1 MSGEYFP
8 NPTFFNNERQ
18 NQEDNNLEKHSNIDN
33 ILINN
38 IGKHIILYCSFNNKN
53 ETNKDFEGR
62 LEYINENYVVI
73 NNIDNNK
80 YVFIPVK
87 YINYIVF
94 NEKISF

>member
-18 NQEDNNLEKHSNIDN
+18 FEEDSDLKKPSNIDK

-38 IGKHIILYCSFNNKN
+38 VGKPITLYCSFNNKN